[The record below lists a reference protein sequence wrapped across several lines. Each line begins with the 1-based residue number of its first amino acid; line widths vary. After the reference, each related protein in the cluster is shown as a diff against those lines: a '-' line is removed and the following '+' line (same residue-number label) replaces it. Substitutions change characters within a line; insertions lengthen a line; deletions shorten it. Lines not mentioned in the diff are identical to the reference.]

1 MDKTKKILGAA
12 IGNCVHVWGLYNF
25 LKIAESEG
33 FASESLGPAVK
44 LERLT
49 KEIIDKKPDIVALS
63 YRLTDESAK
72 ELFDELKKII
82 SEKNLTK
89 IKFIFGGTPPNVK
102 AAKESAIFDKIFDG
116 TESIQ
121 EIKNYLKG
129 GKDVLVKAV
138 HADNLIDRISN
149 KYPYPIIR
157 HHFGRPTVQETIDG
171 VKKIAESELIDVIS
185 LGIDQNAQEHFFHPE
200 RMEHKLD
207 GAGGVPIRSPNDM
220 RAIFEASRF
229 GNFPL
234 LRCYSGTNDL
244 IKWAEMSVE
253 TIKNAW
259 AAIPLCWYSVID
271 GRSKRSLEEA
281 ITENQKVMKWYAER
295 EIPVEVNESHQWS
308 LREAHDSL
316 AVTMFFLAAY
326 NAKKM
331 GVKNYVA
338 QFMFNTPPGTWMSMD
353 IAKMSAKLEM
363 IKKLCDNDFN
373 FFIEARPGIAHFSSD
388 PNLAK
393 GQLGSS
399 IVACLAIKPHI
410 LHVVGF
416 SEGDHAIYPE
426 ELIESCQIAH
436 GVLHNCLYGAPDYL
450 SDPSIISRKNELI
463 EEATDLLEGLKK
475 LGSDLSE
482 DPWSDPRVL
491 SDAIKIGIL
500 DAPHFRGNE
509 HLCGKILTR
518 VINGAYYAIDESTAE
533 IIREKERL
541 KKIIG

>member
-1 MDKTKKILGAA
+1 MKKILGAA

-33 FASESLGPAVK
+33 FAAESLGPAVK

-49 KEIIDKKPDIVALS
+49 YEIVDKKPNIVALS

-72 ELFDELKKII
+72 ELFGELKKII
-82 SEKNLTK
+82 KEKNLANV
-89 IKFIFGGTPPNVK
+89 KFIFGGTPPNVK
-102 AAKESAIFDKIFDG
+102 AAKESGIFDKVFEG

-121 EIKNYLKG
+121 GIKNYLKG
-129 GKDVLVKAV
+129 GKDVLVNAI
-138 HADNLIDRISN
+138 HSDNLTERISSR
-149 KYPYPIIR
+149 YPYPIIR
-157 HHFGRPTVQETIDG
+157 HHFGRPTVQETIEG
-171 VKKIAESELIDVIS
+171 AKKIAESELMDVIS

-200 RMEHKLD
+200 RMEHQLD
-207 GAGGVPIRSPNDM
+207 GAGGVPVRSPDDM
-220 RAIFEASRF
+220 RAIYEATRC

-244 IKWAEMSVE
+244 IKWAEMSLE

-271 GRSKRSLEEA
+271 GRSKRTLKEA
-281 ITENQKVMKWYAER
+281 ISENQKVMKWYADK

-326 NAKKM
+326 NAKRM
-331 GVKNYVA
+331 GAKNYVA

-363 IKKLCDNDFN
+363 IEKLSDDNFN
-373 FFIEARPGIAHFSSD
+373 FFIEARPGIAHFSPD
-388 PNLAK
+388 PFVAK
-393 GQLGSS
+393 GQLGAS
-399 IVACLAIKPHI
+399 IITCLSIKPHI

-436 GVLHNCLYGAPDYL
+436 GVLRNCLYGAPDYL
-450 SDPSIISRKNELI
+450 SDSKINSRKNELI
-463 EEATDLLEGLKK
+463 EESLELLESLKEF
-475 LGSDLSE
+475 GIDRSD
-482 DPWSDPRVL
+482 DAWSDPVIL
-491 SDAIKIGIL
+491 SEAIKVGIL

-518 VINGAYYAIDESTAE
+518 VIDGAYYAVDESTGE
-533 IIREKERL
+533 IIREKDRL
-541 KKIIG
+541 KKIIR

>member
-1 MDKTKKILGAA
+1 MKKILGAA

-33 FASESLGPAVK
+33 FAAESLGPAVK

-49 KEIIDKKPDIVALS
+49 NEIVDKKPNIVALS

-72 ELFDELKKII
+72 ELFGELKKII
-82 SEKNLTK
+82 KEKNLANV
-89 IKFIFGGTPPNVK
+89 KFIFGGTPPNVK
-102 AAKESAIFDKIFDG
+102 AAIESGLFDKVFDG
-116 TESIQ
+116 AESIQ

-129 GKDVLVKAV
+129 GKDVLVKAI
-138 HADNLIDRISN
+138 HPDNLIERISN

-157 HHFGRPTVQETIDG
+157 HHFGRPTMQETIDG
-171 VKKIAESELIDVIS
+171 AKKIAESELIDVIS

-200 RMEHKLD
+200 RMDHKLD
-207 GAGGVPIRSPNDM
+207 GAGGVPVRSPKNM
-220 RAIFEASRF
+220 KAIYEATRC

-281 ITENQKVMKWYAER
+281 IIENQKIMKWYADR

-338 QFMFNTPPGTWMSMD
+338 QFMFNTPPGTWMSVD
-353 IAKMSAKLEM
+353 AAKMSAKLEI
-363 IKKLCDNDFN
+363 IKKLCDSDFN

-388 PNLAK
+388 PNVAK

-399 IVACLAIKPHI
+399 IVTCLSIRPHI

-436 GVLHNCLYGAPDYL
+436 GVLRNCLYGAPDYL
-450 SDPSIISRKNELI
+450 SDPKINLRKNELI
-463 EEATDLLEGLKK
+463 NESNELLNGLKK
-475 LGSDLSE
+475 FGSDKSE
-482 DPWSDPRVL
+482 DPWSDPKVL

-518 VINGAYYAIDESTAE
+518 VIDGAYYAVEESTGK

-541 KKIIG
+541 KKIID